1 MVAEPA
7 PTSPSHALLR
17 RANRRLIR
25 LLGDVGSAAVDS
37 PLPLYRL
44 MAVAGQARRV
54 GTAHVRGVRL
64 RLLVDDYCD
73 YAVLKTWATAEP
85 ATLDW
90 IDGFPPG
97 SALLDVGAN
106 VGRFALYAAARHPSL
121 RVAAVDPD
129 ARVSHR
135 FARSIALNGLQA
147 RITNVLAAASDRD
160 GFERMTFDARVEQG
174 RVGVGAPDAGAFGYT
189 VATMRIDSMVARGL
203 VEQPSHVKIDV
214 DGHELRV
221 LAGARETL
229 RSPVMRSILVEVDA
243 ASKSAVTATLAE
255 AGFAPRS
262 AAVLETGFENVV
274 FEKRPAG

>member
-1 MVAEPA
+1 M
-7 PTSPSHALLR
+7 SPPRALLS
-17 RANRRLIR
+17 RANRRLTR
-25 LLGDVGSAAVDS
+25 LLGDVSSAAVDS

-54 GTAHVRGVRL
+54 GTARVRGLRL

-73 YAVLKTWATAEP
+73 YAVLKTWAAAEP

-97 SALLDVGAN
+97 SVMLDVGAN
-106 VGRFALYAAARHPSL
+106 VGRIALYAAARHPSL

-135 FARSIALNGLQA
+135 FARSIVLNGLDT
-147 RITNVLAAASDRD
+147 RITNMLAAASDRD
-160 GFERMTFDARVEQG
+160 GFERITFDARIEQG
-174 RVGVGAPDAGAFGYT
+174 RVGGEPAGVGTFGYA

-203 VEQPSHVKIDV
+203 IEQPSHVKIDV

-221 LAGARETL
+221 LAGARETFC
-229 RSPVMRSILVEVDA
+229 SPRMRSILVEVDA
-243 ASKSAVTATLAE
+243 ASKPAVIAILAE
-255 AGFAPRS
+255 SGYAPQS
-262 AAVLETGFENVV
+262 VAMLETGLENIV
-274 FEKRPAG
+274 FDKLRAA